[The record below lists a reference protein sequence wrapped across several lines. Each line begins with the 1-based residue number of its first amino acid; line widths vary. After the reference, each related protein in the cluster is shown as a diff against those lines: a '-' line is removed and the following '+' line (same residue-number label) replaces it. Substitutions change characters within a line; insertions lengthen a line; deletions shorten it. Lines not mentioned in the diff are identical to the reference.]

1 MAKDDKGIGK
11 MFGTMEENVRKGI
24 VRGLEYIDKE
34 LSAGREVIFKK
45 KDTIDLMRGNPLYD
59 IVDLPDGSIKVLKI
73 NQEARDIFEGK
84 AVPPSPARPLNPRF
98 YTPEEAASVL
108 GVSLDEI
115 KKYVQ
120 SGDLQELDDKG
131 QVLFRKSAVE
141 RIQMD
146 RLGPEGNAPPAR
158 ASKPKKSFE
167 EVTAG
172 INAAAGQPKQTPA
185 SRPVDR
191 EPSPFLLE
199 IQTALEESRAARL
212 ANREGQGLNPDVT
225 IEDRER
231 AAEMRDPVISESEG
245 VSNPRR
251 MRRMPK
257 TVVVGG
263 RAIELPED
271 YAQRKKFRQYRH
283 QEVERSRDELAAAAA
298 ARARRRAQD
307 QRTADQMRGTLGRA
321 GRRAGLAVG
330 GAVKGLPKIPLPGAR
345 NPLVRFGL
353 RYGKNIGGM
362 RGGLAGLG
370 ALAGGALAGKLIQ
383 SRMENSE
390 IEQQRQEDLRRSA
403 RQDMLNLLGR
413 KEHKQALQM
422 SIGDNLAQL
431 QQKAPDLYMSV
442 AAGRRLPQGAVVIGG
457 VPRQD
462 LLQQLGMS
470 MSNGDFNQ

>member
-1 MAKDDKGIGK
+1 MA
-11 MFGTMEENVRKGI
+11 
-24 VRGLEYIDKE
+24 
-34 LSAGREVIFKK
+34 S
-45 KDTIDLMRGNPLYD
+45 
-59 IVDLPDGSIKVLKI
+59 
-73 NQEARDIFEGK
+73 
-84 AVPPSPARPLNPRF
+84 PRF
-98 YTPEEAASVL
+98 YTPEEAASFL
-108 GVSLDEI
+108 GVSLEEI
-115 KKYVQ
+115 KKLVQ
-120 SGDLQELDDKG
+120 SNDLQELDDKG
-131 QVLFRKSAVE
+131 QVLFRASAVE
-141 RIQMD
+141 RIKTA
-146 RLGPEGNAPPAR
+146 RLGAEGNAPPAK
-158 ASKPKKSFE
+158 ASKSNKSFE
-167 EVTAG
+167 EVAAR
-172 INAAAGQPKQTPA
+172 INAAAGQPEQAPA
-185 SRPVDR
+185 SKPVDPEKQR
-191 EPSPFLLE
+191 KLLE
-199 IQTALEESRAARL
+199 IKAAIEQSRAARL

-245 VSNPRR
+245 VSNPRG

-257 TVVVGG
+257 SVVIGG
-263 RAIELPED
+263 QAIELPED
-271 YAQRKKFRQYRH
+271 YAQRKKFRQYRNE
-283 QEVERSRDELAAAAA
+283 EVKRAREELAAPG
-298 ARARRRAQD
+298 RRRAQD
-307 QRTADQMRGTLGRA
+307 ERTAEQLRGTLGRA

-330 GAVKGLPKIPLPGAR
+330 GAVKGLPKIPLPSAR

-422 SIGDNLAQL
+422 SINDNLAEL

>member
-1 MAKDDKGIGK
+1 M
-11 MFGTMEENVRKGI
+11 V
-24 VRGLEYIDKE
+24 
-34 LSAGREVIFKK
+34 S
-45 KDTIDLMRGNPLYD
+45 
-59 IVDLPDGSIKVLKI
+59 
-73 NQEARDIFEGK
+73 
-84 AVPPSPARPLNPRF
+84 PRF
-98 YTPEEAASVL
+98 YTPEEAASLL
-108 GVSLDEI
+108 GISLEEI

-120 SGDLQELDDKG
+120 SGDLQELNDKG
-131 QVLFRKSAVE
+131 QILFRKSAVE
-141 RIQMD
+141 KIQMA
-146 RLGPEGNAPPAR
+146 RLGPEGNAPPAK

-172 INAAAGQPKQTPA
+172 INAAAAQPEQAPA
-185 SRPVDR
+185 SKPVDPEKQR
-191 EPSPFLLE
+191 KLLE
-199 IQTALEESRAARL
+199 IRAAIEQSRAARL

-225 IEDRER
+225 IEER
-231 AAEMRDPVISESEG
+231 ASAAEMRDPVISESEG
-245 VSNPRR
+245 VSNPRG

-271 YAQRKKFRQYRH
+271 YGQRKKFRQYRY
-283 QEVERSRDELAAAAA
+283 QEVERARDELAAAPG
-298 ARARRRAQD
+298 RRRAQD
-307 QRTADQMRGTLGRA
+307 QRTAEQMRGTLGRA

-330 GAVKGLPKIPLPGAR
+330 GAVKGLPKITLPSAR

-370 ALAGGALAGKLIQ
+370 ALAGGALIGKLVQ

-403 RQDMLNLLGR
+403 RRDMLDLLGR

>member
-1 MAKDDKGIGK
+1 MA
-11 MFGTMEENVRKGI
+11 
-24 VRGLEYIDKE
+24 
-34 LSAGREVIFKK
+34 S
-45 KDTIDLMRGNPLYD
+45 
-59 IVDLPDGSIKVLKI
+59 
-73 NQEARDIFEGK
+73 
-84 AVPPSPARPLNPRF
+84 PRF
-98 YTPEEAASVL
+98 YTPEEAASLL
-108 GVSLDEI
+108 GVSLEEI
-115 KKYVQ
+115 KKLVQ
-120 SGDLQELDDKG
+120 SNDLQELDDKG
-131 QVLFRKSAVE
+131 QVLFRASAVE
-141 RIQMD
+141 KIQMA
-146 RLGPEGNAPPAR
+146 RLGPEGNAPPTR
-158 ASKPKKSFE
+158 ASKPNKSFE

-172 INAAAGQPKQTPA
+172 INAAAGQPEQSLA
-185 SRPVDR
+185 SKPVDPEKQR
-191 EPSPFLLE
+191 KLLE
-199 IQTALEESRAARL
+199 IRAAIEQSRAARL
-212 ANREGQGLNPDVT
+212 ANREGQGLVENAEVELRGPTLRDL
-225 IEDRER
+225 RR
-231 AAEMRDPVISESEG
+231 AAGRD
-245 VSNPRR
+245 R
-251 MRRMPK
+251 
-257 TVVVGG
+257 TVRIGDEE
-263 RAIELPED
+263 IPLPQD
-271 YAQRKKFRQYRH
+271 YAQRKKFRQYRNE
-283 QEVERSRDELAAAAA
+283 EVKRARDELAAAA

-330 GAVKGLPKIPLPGAR
+330 GAVKGLPKIPLPSAR

-431 QQKAPDLYMSV
+431 QAQAPDLYMSV

>member
-1 MAKDDKGIGK
+1 MDKGIGK
-11 MFGTMEENVRKGI
+11 FFGTMEENERKGI

-45 KDTIDLMRGNPLYD
+45 KHTIDLMRGNPLYD

-84 AVPPSPARPLNPRF
+84 AVPS
-98 YTPEEAASVL
+98 S
-108 GVSLDEI
+108 
-115 KKYVQ
+115 
-120 SGDLQELDDKG
+120 
-131 QVLFRKSAVE
+131 
-141 RIQMD
+141 
-146 RLGPEGNAPPAR
+146 PEGNALPAKAGR
-158 ASKPKKSFE
+158 SKKTFDQIAAEERLQE
-167 EVTAG
+167 EVDRVAELG
-172 INAAAGQPKQTPA
+172 LSNEKVKKLSKVLPA
-185 SRPVDR
+185 VRA
-191 EPSPFLLE
+191 
-199 IQTALEESRAARL
+199 ALEESRRARAAG
-212 ANREGQGLNPDVT
+212 REGQGLNPDVT
-225 IEDRER
+225 IEQRID
-231 AAEMRDPVISESEG
+231 AADMRDPVISESKG
-245 VSNPRR
+245 VPNPRG

-271 YAQRKKFRQYRH
+271 YGQRKKFRQYRH
-283 QEVERSRDELAAAAA
+283 QEVERARDELAAI
-298 ARARRRAQD
+298 RDRRPGQD
-307 QRTADQMRGTLGRA
+307 QQTAEQLRGTLGRA

-330 GAVKGLPKIPLPGAR
+330 GAVKGLPKIPLPSAR

-353 RYGKNIGGM
+353 RYNKNIGGM

-370 ALAGGALAGKLIQ
+370 ALAGGALVGKLIQ
-383 SRMENSE
+383 SGVESSE
-390 IEQQRQEDLRRSA
+390 IEQQRMEDLRRSA
-403 RQDMLNLLGR
+403 RRDMLDLLGR

-422 SIGDNLAQL
+422 NINDNLAQL
-431 QQKAPDLYMSV
+431 QAQAPDLYMSV